1 MKLDRLL
8 ELAGAPVGKQLN
20 ELDGIEVK
28 HNKDT
33 IGTLRMKLKNAGVN
47 VTGLGDE
54 MILKFANAMKE
65 ITIESLK
72 AGNMLKEFDT
82 SDKESGE

>member
-8 ELAGAPVGKQLN
+8 ELAGAPTGKQIN
-20 ELDGIEVK
+20 ELEGIDIK
-28 HNKDT
+28 HHKDT
-33 IGTLRMKLKNAGVN
+33 IGTLRMKLKAAGVN

-54 MILKFANAMKE
+54 LILKFANAMKE

-72 AGNMLKEFDT
+72 AGDMLKETDT
-82 SDKESGE
+82 TDKS